1 MNFFVAL
8 IIAFLFGLGI
18 YLVLHRDIIKVA
30 IGFGL
35 MSHSINIFIVASGVL
50 QGSLVPIVVTAINE
64 HAKFIFNDNFAG
76 GLVTPIV
83 SGLTE
88 DGLYADPLTQALV
101 LTAIVISL
109 ATTAVLL
116 TLAYHIDRE
125 FETTDVDALGRMK
138 G

>member
-35 MSHSINIFIVASGVL
+35 MSHSVNIFIVASGVL
-50 QGSLVPIVVTAINE
+50 QGSLVPIIVTKINE
-64 HAKFIFNDNFAG
+64 RAGFIFADRFGSSQIA
-76 GLVTPIV
+76 PIV
-83 SGLTE
+83 GGFTE
-88 DGLYADPLTQALV
+88 NSLYADPLTQALV